1 MFIYNFTLQERKVN
15 FIMLNNKPIYMDN
28 NATTK
33 VDDLVLEAMWP
44 YYNQFYG
51 NASSNL
57 HAYGWE
63 AKAAVESHIEQI
75 AGLIGCEP
83 YELIITSGA
92 TESIN
97 LAIKGITEAYKSK
110 GNHIV
115 TCKTE
120 HKAVLDVLSVLER
133 IGYEISYLNVDK
145 EGLIDIEE
153 LVSVIKSTTIM
164 VCIMSVNN
172 ETGVMQDIDSIAQ
185 ICTQHN
191 VIFFS
196 DVTQHVGKLKL
207 NVKELGIASAAFSA
221 HKFHG
226 PKGVGA
232 LYLSNKSPRVSI
244 IEQINGGGHQNNKR
258 SGTLNVPGIVGM
270 AKALKQFD
278 DNYWD
283 VSSHVSKIKNY
294 FEHQLLD
301 IDGLRINGST
311 KHRIY
316 NTSNIFF
323 PESCDLKLLK
333 QRFAFASGSACSSSN
348 NEPSHVLDAMS
359 ISIDEI
365 KRCFRFSFSK
375 YNTLDEVKLFVKI
388 LKDSL

>member
-63 AKAAVESHIEQI
+63 AKAATETHIEQI
-75 AGLIGCEP
+75 VGLIGCEP
-83 YELIITSGA
+83 HELIITSGA

-97 LAIKGITEAYKSK
+97 LAIKGIAEAYKSK
-110 GNHIV
+110 GNHII
-115 TCKTE
+115 TCETE
-120 HKAVLDVLSVLER
+120 HKVVLDVLKVLEKF
-133 IGYEISYLNVDK
+133 GYEISYLSVNK
-145 EGLIDIEE
+145 EGLIDLEE
-153 LVSVIKSTTIM
+153 LKSAIRTTSIM

-172 ETGVMQDIDSIAQ
+172 ETGVMQDIESIAQ
-185 ICTQHN
+185 ACNQN
-191 VIFFS
+191 DVFFFS

-207 NVKELGIASAAFSA
+207 NVKEIGLACASFSA

-226 PKGVGA
+226 PKGIGA
-232 LYLSNKSPRVSI
+232 LYLSSKNPRVNI
-244 IEQINGGGHQNNKR
+244 IEQINGGGHQNKKR

-270 AKALKQFD
+270 ATALKLFD
-278 DNYWD
+278 ENYWEITA
-283 VSSHVSKIKNY
+283 HVSKIKNY

-301 IDGLRINGST
+301 VDGLRINGST

-323 PESCDLKLLK
+323 PEKCDLKLLK
-333 QRFAFASGSACSSSN
+333 QRFAFASGSACSSTSD
-348 NEPSHVLDAMS
+348 EPSHVLKAMS
-359 ISIDEI
+359 IPIQEI
-365 KRCFRFSFSK
+365 KGSYRFSFSK
-375 YNTLDEVKLFVKI
+375 HNTLDDVKLFVKMLKEI
-388 LKDSL
+388 L